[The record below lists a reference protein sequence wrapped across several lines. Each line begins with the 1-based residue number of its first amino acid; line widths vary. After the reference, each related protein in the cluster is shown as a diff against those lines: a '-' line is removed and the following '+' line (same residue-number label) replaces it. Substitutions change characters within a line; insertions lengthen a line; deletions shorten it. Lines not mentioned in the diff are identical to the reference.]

1 MDSEITILLLED
13 NANDAELIKQTLASE
28 GVPAAFEH
36 ATSGNQFEDA
46 LRNCHPDLII
56 SDFSLPSY
64 NGKAALAVAQL
75 LSPGTPFIFYSG
87 TIGEE
92 AAIEALKSGATDYV
106 LKDKPKRLISAI
118 HRALAE
124 SEHRRQQRDADARIA
139 AQAQLLDLATDAII
153 VRDLEDRVQFWNQGA
168 ERLYGFSR
176 NEIIGNKST
185 DFIPAAAHHIFR
197 EAKRLT
203 LEQGHW
209 HGEMEHL
216 SKDRKA
222 VVVMRRWT
230 LVRKPTGEP
239 ERILA
244 INSDITEKKLM
255 EKQFLRAQRL
265 ESVGTLASG
274 IAHDLN
280 NILAP
285 ILMACEVLKDVQPTP
300 EAREMMDMA
309 VKSAQRG
316 AGVVN
321 QLLTFVRGSDG
332 KLTFVQTATLLT
344 DICGVLKKTLPKS
357 IKTRCEIDPALLPI
371 KADPTQIHQVLMNLC
386 VNARDAMPNGGT
398 LTVRASNF
406 SESIVVIRVADT
418 GTGIPPDILDK
429 IFDPFFTTKEPG
441 KGTGLGLSTV
451 VGIVKSH
458 GGTLKVESHEGAGTV
473 FEIMLPACSASPKP
487 QNKSAS

>member
-1 MDSEITILLLED
+1 MEREITILLLED
-13 NANDAELIKQTLASE
+13 NATDAELIKQTLASE

-36 ATSGNQFEDA
+36 ASSGNQFEDA

-64 NGKAALAVAQL
+64 NGKAALAAAQL

-118 HRALAE
+118 KRALHEAE
-124 SEHRRQQRDADARIA
+124 QRRLRLDADAQIA

-176 NEIIGNKST
+176 DEVIGKKST
-185 DFIPAAAHHIFR
+185 SFIPAAAHHIFR

-222 VVVMRRWT
+222 VVVMSRWT
-230 LVRKPTGEP
+230 LVRKTTGEP

-244 INSDITEKKLM
+244 INSDITEKKLL
-255 EKQFLRAQRL
+255 EQQFLRAQRL
-265 ESVGTLASG
+265 ESIGTLASG

-285 ILMACEVLKDVQPTP
+285 ILMACEVLKDVQPDAQAK
-300 EAREMMDMA
+300 ELIEMARN
-309 VKSAQRG
+309 SAERG

-332 KLTFVQTATLLT
+332 KRSIVQTPALLNE
-344 DICGVLKKTLPKS
+344 ICGVLRKTMPKN
-357 IKTRCEIDPALLPI
+357 ITTRCEIDPALPPI

-386 VNARDAMPNGGT
+386 VNARDAMPNGGK
-398 LTVRASNF
+398 LTVTASTD
-406 SESIVVIRVADT
+406 SESFVVIRVADT
-418 GTGIPPDILDK
+418 GTGIPQDILEK

-458 GGTLKVESHEGAGTV
+458 GGKVSVESQQGAGTA
-473 FEIMLPACSASPKP
+473 FEIIFPAVSVGGEPERNSD
-487 QNKSAS
+487 